1 MAMDAAAGSS
11 DPTKEHPMKNGKA
24 TKKADPKAAE
34 KKSELVDE
42 LVKDEVKTLRI
53 KSRVRAGD
61 PVGFECCRTLH

>member
-1 MAMDAAAGSS
+1 
-11 DPTKEHPMKNGKA
+11 MKNGKA